1 MSRRPT
7 DARPAPATFL
17 VASTAI
23 TAHTLNASRLVV
35 GLVAAGHRVLW
46 YAEDRFADLVAR
58 CGAVHLPHGMGV
70 AGLEQRMERAARGS
84 ELSRV
89 RALYRDEVVGRAR
102 QHVADLEHLTEGV
115 DVDVVLSDT
124 LLPAAAVVAAG
135 LGAAW
140 ATFGD
145 GPLLWWDETT
155 PPFGTGLRPLR
166 GRAGRHRNRNVQAV
180 IDRWLF
186 GPAVAEL
193 NRLRADHGLPAVPS
207 IREAT
212 ASDRLHL
219 QGCTPG
225 FEYRRESMP
234 SSVRFVGA
242 LGPAFPVGGPVPP
255 TLVRANRS
263 RPLALVTQGTLRPDV
278 RELVLPACR
287 ALVAEGFDVLVAG
300 FPDGAWNRW
309 PGRVTAMDR
318 VDYRAALA
326 ESDLLV
332 TNGGYTGVTLA
343 VDAGVPVIQAG
354 NSEEKPDIGARVGW
368 SGVGASIRLRRPPAW
383 LLRRTISRVM
393 GSTARQAASRRLAEE
408 GRDFDAEELGA
419 RWLADLAAGVRHG

>member
-1 MSRRPT
+1 MSRRPPH
-7 DARPAPATFL
+7 DRQVPATFL
-17 VASTAI
+17 VASTGI

-35 GLVAAGHRVLW
+35 GLVRAGHRVHW
-46 YAEDRFADLVAR
+46 YAEDRFADLATR
-58 CGAVHLPHGMGV
+58 CGANHLPHGPGV
-70 AGLEQRMERAARGS
+70 TGVEDRMSRSGRGG
-84 ELSRV
+84 ELRRV
-89 RALYRDEVVGRAR
+89 RALYRDEVVGRAP
-102 QHVADLEHLTEGV
+102 QQVAELERLVEGV
-115 DVDVVLSDT
+115 AVDVVVSDT
-124 LLPAAAVVAAG
+124 LLPAAAVVAAR

-155 PPFGTGLRPLR
+155 PPFGTGLRPMR
-166 GRAGRHRNRNVQAV
+166 GRPGRHRNRNVQAA

-186 GPAVAEL
+186 GPAVADL
-193 NRLRADHGLPAVPS
+193 NGLRAQHGLPAVPS

-212 ASDRLHL
+212 ASQRLHL

-225 FEYRRESMP
+225 FEYPREQLP
-234 SSVRFVGA
+234 ASVRFVGA
-242 LGPAFPVGGPVPP
+242 LGPAFPVGGPVP
-255 TLVRANRS
+255 TGLARGARS
-263 RPLALVTQGTLRPDV
+263 RPLALVTQGTLRPDPS
-278 RELVLPACR
+278 ELVVPACR

-300 FPDGAWNRW
+300 FAEGDWNRW

-343 VDAGVPVIQAG
+343 VDAGVPIIQAG

-368 SGVGASIRLRRPPAW
+368 SGAGASIRLRRPPVW
-383 LLRRTISRVM
+383 LLRRRIARVM
-393 GSTARQAASRRLAEE
+393 GSPTRRRASRRLAEE
-408 GRDFDAEELGA
+408 GRRYDSTELGA
-419 RWLADLAAGVRHG
+419 RLLAGLVAEVRHV